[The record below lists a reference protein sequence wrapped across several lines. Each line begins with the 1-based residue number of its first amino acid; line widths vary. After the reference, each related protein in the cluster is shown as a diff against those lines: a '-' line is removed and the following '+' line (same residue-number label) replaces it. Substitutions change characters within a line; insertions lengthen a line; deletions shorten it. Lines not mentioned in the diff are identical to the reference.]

1 MKQTLKPYLMTV
13 ALFATVIFYGLAQSI
28 SPITRF
34 HSTNSPYTQYNDQFL
49 SGFLQTSSVLNSR
62 NGFLQ
67 LPFVGDPLLVYVGEK
82 DSTQFMAYAS
92 GYRFEQRDTLQNI
105 YKVDL
110 TRYGIHAMVREEP
123 AYCVQEY
130 TFPDTVASKGFLLDI
145 DHALSGSAN
154 EDMDVVFVDRRTIR
168 AYKRSSQPDGHT
180 PSLYYVAR
188 FSHPFHQWNVRRE
201 VVRTENGQR
210 EMRCKAAF
218 VFDLKPSEV
227 LTVTSA
233 VSATSTDQAYACLNL
248 PGAKLHVSDKR
259 KPASASAS
267 PEKQTEQ
274 RSPAEQRTPTDQRT
288 PASQRPLLAQS
299 KVASTTKRSS
309 SNPARTSPAKD
320 RTPQS
325 STDFI
330 EVTTREAELQAA
342 FTAAMNLLRQRSECR
357 RATNALDF
365 FQAAFPLYLQSERIS
380 SVDAATTDSLLRNY
394 AQSLFTGKQANT
406 SASQA
411 AWFVFNALGL
421 TPIAT
426 SASEQQ
432 VASVT
437 TTVNYRLVRPLFN
450 VATLHMPRG
459 RRFIIHTKNNSPR
472 NLRILS
478 AQLTHQ
484 PLSSEATITTEQL
497 QKSGVLEV
505 KMGK

>member
-1 MKQTLKPYLMTV
+1 MKQALKPYLMTV
-13 ALFATVIFYGLAQSI
+13 ALFATVIFYGLAQHI

-34 HSTNSPYTQYNDQFL
+34 HAANSPYTQYNDQFL
-49 SGFLQTSSVLNSR
+49 SGFLQTASALNGR

-92 GYRFEQRDTLQNI
+92 GYRFEQRDSLQSI

-110 TRYGIHAMVREEP
+110 TRYGIQALVREEP

-145 DHALSGSAN
+145 DHALSGAAN

-168 AYKRSSQPDGHT
+168 AYKRSIQPDGHT
-180 PSLYYVAR
+180 PSLYYVAH

-259 KPASASAS
+259 KPVSSS
-267 PEKQTEQ
+267 PSTKTQPE
-274 RSPAEQRTPTDQRT
+274 RSTSTEQRTPTE
-288 PASQRPLLAQS
+288 QRPLLAQG
-299 KVASTTKRSS
+299 KVTSTTPRRPSS
-309 SNPARTSPAKD
+309 STAKATPAKAH
-320 RTPQS
+320 TSQS
-325 STDFI
+325 TTDFI

-342 FTAAMNLLRQRSECR
+342 FTAAMSLLRQQVGCR

-365 FQAAFPLYLQSERIS
+365 FNAAVPLYLQSDGAS
-380 SVDAATTDSLLRNY
+380 SSDVATTDSLLRNY
-394 AQSLFTGKQANT
+394 AQALFTGKQTNT
-406 SASQA
+406 SAPQA

-426 SASEQQ
+426 NASEQQ
-432 VASVT
+432 AASDAT
-437 TTVNYRLVRPLFN
+437 MVNYRLVRPLFN

-484 PLSSEATITTEQL
+484 PLSSEATVSTEQL
-497 QKSGVLEV
+497 QKGGVLEV